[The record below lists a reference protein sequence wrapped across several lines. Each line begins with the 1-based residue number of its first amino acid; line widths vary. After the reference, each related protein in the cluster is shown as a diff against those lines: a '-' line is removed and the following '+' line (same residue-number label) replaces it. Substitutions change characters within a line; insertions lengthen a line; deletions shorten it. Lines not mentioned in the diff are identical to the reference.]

1 MRAALFVVGLATAAL
16 ALPATAAAS
25 ATDIFQKHGLFGT
38 WAVDCAR
45 PPSVDNPHV
54 VYRLADGNRVQRQIS
69 IEAGKIVELSA
80 IESAAESGP
89 AELIVS
95 WQTSEGGIT
104 NRILLRDNRMQV
116 LDSTRSDG
124 QKLVVAGRRVRDDT
138 EAPRFE
144 RCSIGQSAGIPAAR
158 PAG

>member
-1 MRAALFVVGLATAAL
+1 MRMPLFVVGLATAAV
-16 ALPATAAAS
+16 ALPAAATAS

-45 PPSVDNPHV
+45 PPSVTNPHV
-54 VYRLADGNRVQRQIS
+54 TYRLVDGDRVQRQVS
-69 IEAGKIVELSA
+69 IEAGTIVDLST
-80 IESAAESGP
+80 IDSAAEGGP

-95 WQTSEGGIT
+95 WQTAEGGIT
-104 NRILLRDNRMQV
+104 NRILLRDGRMQV

-124 QKLVVAGRRVRDDT
+124 QKLVVSGRRTRDNT

-144 RCSIGQSAGIPAAR
+144 RCSPGQAA
-158 PAG
+158 